1 MIGAA
6 VPVVLPRVARAL
18 GPVGMVGVAVGGLLL
33 GVLEAF
39 STGLLSSGYKDA
51 IAFVLLLAF
60 LFFRPEGLFGA
71 LKSGR
76 R

>member
-1 MIGAA
+1 MALQSPADRANGLAG
-6 VPVVLPRVARAL
+6 VPDWLA
-18 GPVGMVGVAVGGLLL
+18 VGVAVGGLLL

-51 IAFVLLLAF
+51 IAFLLLLAF